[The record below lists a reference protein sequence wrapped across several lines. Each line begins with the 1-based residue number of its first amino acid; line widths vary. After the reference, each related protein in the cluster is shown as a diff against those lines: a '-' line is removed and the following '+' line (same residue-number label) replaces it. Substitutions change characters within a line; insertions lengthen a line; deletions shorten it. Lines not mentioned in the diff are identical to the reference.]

1 MSFTLFIGIDVS
13 KATHD
18 IAIVDAEQKLLT
30 PRFRIA
36 ESRAGYEQL
45 RARLAQIAERHQA
58 ERVHFGMEATGEYW
72 KNLYH
77 FLRALAPAYVLS
89 VLHPVQTK
97 KFAQAELRR
106 AKTDPVNALDIA
118 RFVVQKRPRPW
129 FERAPVWDAIKD
141 LDRQIATFTKQH
153 SMTLNKLR
161 TEMAKVAPEIEQAM
175 GNPISQQVLA
185 LLAHYPTAAALAQA
199 PMENLLALRYGT
211 SQRRFARPLLAR
223 MKALCENS
231 IAHKKGP
238 GADMVMRALLARLK
252 HEEQAIAELKAQLF
266 TLAAEQQTQPSMLTS
281 IKGVTVETALAL
293 EAYIG
298 DVHRFARAKQL
309 VAFFGMNPTV
319 YLSGTSIRGVSR
331 LEKKGSGVV
340 RHKLFMIVL
349 NLIRHRVEP
358 FYGYYTRLVS
368 RGKPKLVALAAT
380 MRKLLVI
387 MYSMLKHQQAF
398 EPNKKP

>member
-1 MSFTLFIGIDVS
+1 MSPTLFIGIDVS

-18 IAIVDAEQKLLT
+18 IAIVDAEEKLLA
-30 PRFRIA
+30 PKFRIA
-36 ESRAGYEQL
+36 ESRPGYEQL
-45 RARLAQIAERHQA
+45 RERLAQVQQRFGATH
-58 ERVHFGMEATGEYW
+58 VHFGMEATGEYW

-77 FLRALAPAYVLS
+77 FLKALSPAFVLS

-97 KFAQAELRR
+97 KFSQADLRR
-106 AKTDPVNALDIA
+106 AKTDPVNAFDLA
-118 RFVVQKRPRPW
+118 RFLVQKRPRPW
-129 FERAPVWDAIKD
+129 CERAPVWDAIKD
-141 LDRQIATFTKQH
+141 IDRQIATFTKQH
-153 SMTLNKLR
+153 TMTLNKLR
-161 TEMAKVAPEIEQAM
+161 TEMAKVAPEIEHAM
-175 GNPISQQVLA
+175 RTPISQQALA
-185 LLAHYPTAAALAQA
+185 LLAHYPTAELLARA
-199 PMENLLALRYGT
+199 PMETLLGLRYGT
-211 SQRRFARPLLAR
+211 ARRRFAQPLLVR

-238 GADMVMRALLARLK
+238 GAAIVMQALLARLK
-252 HEEQAIAELKAQLF
+252 HEQQAIADLKAQLLA
-266 TLAAEQQTQPSMLTS
+266 LAAEHQTPPSVLTS
-281 IKGVTVETALAL
+281 IKGISPETALTL

-298 DVHRFARAKQL
+298 AVQRFPSAKQI

-319 YLSGTSIRGVSR
+319 YLSGASIRGVSR

-368 RGKPKLVALAAT
+368 RGKPKLVALTAT

-387 MYSMLKHQQAF
+387 MYAMLKHQQAF
-398 EPNKKP
+398 EPDKKS